1 MADPITGA
9 LVGGGAAKLFG
20 ATTAITLGGGAAIGA
35 GVGLGVAA
43 RDRRL
48 QQDAQR
54 RITQQQ
60 EFQVQ
65 REQQAAQA
73 LQQQEQQQQ
82 ATADRTRRAQLRG
95 GLQARPSLFNILG
108 AAQAGRST
116 LG

>member
-1 MADPITGA
+1 MADPISGA
-9 LVGGGAAKLFG
+9 L
-20 ATTAITLGGGAAIGA
+20 ILGGGAKLLGATSAAVIGGAAGLGAIG
-35 GVGLGVAA
+35 GLSIRGAEKRAEEAA
-43 RDRRL
+43 KRRV
-48 QQDAQR
+48 
-54 RITQQQ
+54 TQQQ

-108 AAQAGRST
+108 TAQAGRST